1 VLECGLEE
9 PSRTYLALRPFFF
22 LPFHRHRRGEEAEE
36 EEEEEEKKKEEEEE
50 EEEEEQEQ
58 EHAGHDPSP
67 LG

>member
-9 PSRTYLALRPFFF
+9 PSRTFLALRPFFF
-22 LPFHRHRRGEEAEE
+22 LPFHRHRRGEE
-36 EEEEEEKKKEEEEE
+36 EEEEEEKKEEEE